1 MAKYRN
7 ILYLENFVRYSTSV
21 VDESQDLQRSENENQ
36 KKAQI

>member
-21 VDESQDLQRSENENQ
+21 VNESEDLQRSEKKNQ
-36 KKAQI
+36 KKLR